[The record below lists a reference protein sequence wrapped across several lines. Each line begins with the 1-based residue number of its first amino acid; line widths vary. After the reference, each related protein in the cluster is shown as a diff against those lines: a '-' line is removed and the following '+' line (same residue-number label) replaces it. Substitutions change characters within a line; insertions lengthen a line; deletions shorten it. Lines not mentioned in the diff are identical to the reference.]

1 MLYSYS
7 SFKVFCY
14 RLSNG
19 TYVGMIREIID
30 ARVDTSIAGFVRDVE
45 RDEAVDFTPG
55 IFKSILTLVVRKPS
69 RNDFSMRYFVLEF
82 TPYSWALILLAYL
95 AFMVCFTFVTYF
107 LMLFNV
113 EDTTK
118 ECNSIFKKALISSLE
133 VCLRAFV
140 SKVSNFASYASKQGN
155 VFYVFA
161 VFQGSTT
168 KLNSKTSR
176 LNIFC
181 VLLLG
186 FLIICY
192 YRAQMNAALNV
203 FVENLPV
210 SNWKD
215 VANSDLRMLIWQD
228 TSAEALL
235 KRSSPGSTL
244 RRIYDERIGIH
255 YVLRRSTTTV
265 AVG

>member
-1 MLYSYS
+1 MPNFLKNPKKHN
-7 SFKVFCY
+7 FF

-45 RDEAVDFTPG
+45 RDQVVDFTPG

-95 AFMVCFTFVTYF
+95 AFMVCFTFITYF

-113 EDTTK
+113 EDTK

-235 KRSSPGSTL
+235 KRSSPGSVL
-244 RRIYDERIGIH
+244 RQIYDERIGMINK
-255 YVLRRSTTTV
+255 
-265 AVG
+265 

>member
-1 MLYSYS
+1 
-7 SFKVFCY
+7 
-14 RLSNG
+14 
-19 TYVGMIREIID
+19 MIREIID

-45 RDEAVDFTPG
+45 RDEVVDFTPG

-95 AFMVCFTFVTYF
+95 AFMVCFTFVTYL

-113 EDTTK
+113 EDTK
-118 ECNSIFKKALISSLE
+118 GCSSVFKKALNSSLE
-133 VCLRAFV
+133 VCLRAFI
-140 SKVSNFASYASKQGN
+140 SKVSNFPPSLKYTN
-155 VFYVFA
+155 VFYVFF

-203 FVENLPV
+203 FVENLAV
-210 SNWKD
+210 NDWND
-215 VANSDLRMLIWQD
+215 VADSDLRMLIWQD

-235 KRSSPGSTL
+235 KRSPPGSTL
-244 RRIYDERIGIH
+244 RRIYDERIGMF
-255 YVLRRSTTTV
+255 
-265 AVG
+265 